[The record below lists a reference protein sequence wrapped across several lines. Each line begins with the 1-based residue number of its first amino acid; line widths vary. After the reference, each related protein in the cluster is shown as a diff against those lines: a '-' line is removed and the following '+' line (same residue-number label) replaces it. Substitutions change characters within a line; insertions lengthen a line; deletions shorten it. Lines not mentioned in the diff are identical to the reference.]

1 MEWLT
6 PILSKVDN
14 LAVLTLI
21 LCLMGLGWLYYTE
34 RKENRADRQQL
45 MELHLKL
52 VEAINEVKV
61 AIAVL
66 SGKSP

>member
-1 MEWLT
+1 MEWLV

-21 LCLMGLGWLYYTE
+21 LCNMGLGWLYYTE
-34 RKENRADRQQL
+34 RSQNRSDRQQL

-52 VEAINEVKV
+52 VDAINDVKM
-61 AIAVL
+61 AIAAF
-66 SGKSP
+66 SGRAV

>member
-21 LCLMGLGWLYYTE
+21 LCLLGLGWLYYTE

-45 MELHLKL
+45 MDLHLRL

-66 SGKSP
+66 TGKSP